1 MAPRFRP
8 VALRL
13 RLSADLPKSANFNMP
28 NMTRRNKRG
37 ESRNPNVRGSR
48 LSNQTDSVKDLLA
61 KFSPTLTRVTA
72 QVDRQTFWRSW
83 LGAHLTAEIAGKLT
97 GVVER
102 EGTLVIF
109 AESAAW
115 STRLRYAVLE
125 MEQQIRAAG
134 PGITEV
140 SVRVLPR
147 GSKA

>member
-1 MAPRFRP
+1 M
-8 VALRL
+8 
-13 RLSADLPKSANFNMP
+13 
-28 NMTRRNKRG
+28 
-37 ESRNPNVRGSR
+37 
-48 LSNQTDSVKDLLA
+48 
-61 KFSPTLTRVTA
+61 TRVTA

-83 LGAHLTAEIAGKLT
+83 LDAHLTAEIAGKLT

-109 AESAAW
+109 AESATW

-125 MEQQIRAAG
+125 MEQEIRAAA
-134 PGITEV
+134 PGITAV